1 MALNS
6 CSFVK
11 GQKRPNQGKRGPGKV
26 PSQARA
32 ALAEFA
38 DANAGRLQGW
48 LDDVAER
55 DGAAAAFGLYV
66 KMLEFVV
73 PKVARQELVGDT
85 AAKQEITVRWQPVQ
99 PARPCSD

>member
-1 MALNS
+1 MATNS
-6 CSFVK
+6 GCFVK

-73 PKVARQELVGDT
+73 PKVARQELVGDAT
-85 AAKQEITVRWQPVQ
+85 EPVELIVGWRN
-99 PARPCSD
+99 PA